1 MAKPLPTTG
10 RKRVALTLADQLV
23 SSASNFALTALV
35 ARLGGVS
42 ALGSFGIA
50 LLVWFAVVGVN
61 RALVSEPMT
70 VIGGPEVKPHEH
82 REGVAASAVVGLGV
96 GVLLAAVCWVLIV
109 LGGIDALGVL
119 ALAPWLPS
127 LLAQDYCRAAAFRTR
142 QPHIALAS
150 DVVFAVVQAAATLML
165 AQVGDRG
172 VASFLAGWGI
182 GATAGAIVGMAML
195 RTRPGSLWRGWL
207 RLRRMWPRSR
217 WFLAEFGTA
226 FPGDQGYLFVLP
238 VLLGTTLFGL
248 YRAGSGLIGP
258 IVVIFLAAGNIGLPE
273 AVRSL
278 REGGQPGLRRFAVLL
293 TAAVSGVTVLY
304 CGVVALM
311 AEPLLRLVYG
321 APFAP
326 AATVTAFIAGQYA
339 LNSLSFGAG
348 VAMKAAGHMKALWVV
363 RICSA
368 TITIAGTAVLAS
380 VAGLTGAGVA
390 ALIAGLAYS
399 GGVLI
404 AYALTAAADRPRPRR
419 GAHRPPKSPV
429 LRAGR

>member
-1 MAKPLPTTG
+1 MAKPLPATG
-10 RKRVALTLADQLV
+10 RRRVVLTLADQLV
-23 SSASNFALTALV
+23 SSASNFALSALV

-70 VIGGPEVKPHEH
+70 VIGGPEVKRHEH

-96 GVLLAAVCWVLIV
+96 GVLLAVACWLLIV
-109 LGGIDALGVL
+109 FAGLNVVGVL
-119 ALAPWLPS
+119 ALTPWLPS

-150 DVVFAVVQAAATLML
+150 DVVFAVVQAGATLVL
-165 AQVGDRG
+165 AEVGDRG

-182 GATAGAIVGMAML
+182 GATAGAVVGMVML
-195 RTRPGSLWRGWL
+195 RTRPGSLWQGWV

-217 WFLAEFGTA
+217 WFLAEFGMA
-226 FPGDQGYLFVLP
+226 FPGDQGYLFLLP

-278 REGGQPGLRRFAVLL
+278 REGGRPGLRRFAVLL
-293 TAAVSGVTVLY
+293 TAVVSGVTVLY
-304 CGVVALM
+304 CGAIALL

-321 APFAP
+321 EPFVP
-326 AATVTAFIAGQYA
+326 AATITAFIAGQYA

-363 RICSA
+363 RVCSA
-368 TITIAGTAVLAS
+368 TVTIGSTAVLAS
-380 VAGLTGAGVA
+380 FAGLTGAGIA

-399 GGVLI
+399 GGVLT
-404 AYALTAAADRPRPRR
+404 AYAITGGADGPRHRR
-419 GAHRPPKSPV
+419 TKSPA
-429 LRAGR
+429 LDAA